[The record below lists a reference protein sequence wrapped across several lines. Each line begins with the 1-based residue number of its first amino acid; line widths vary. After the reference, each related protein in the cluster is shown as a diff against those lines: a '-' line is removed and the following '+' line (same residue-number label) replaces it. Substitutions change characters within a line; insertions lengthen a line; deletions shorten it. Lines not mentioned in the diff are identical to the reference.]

1 MNWIDR
7 LGGQGHLPPIEGAR
21 VSLRGIQFVHRE
33 RPKQQKVENTA
44 IALETNAD
52 EIKGGLTYVWNCIVS
67 VCF

>member
-1 MNWIDR
+1 M
-7 LGGQGHLPPIEGAR
+7 PSIEGAR

-52 EIKGGLTYVWNCIVS
+52 EIKGGLTYV
-67 VCF
+67 